1 MVQEGR
7 GPRIKLLKPVAL
19 PMSLDPHQCS
29 RLGKVLSALN
39 KGLSKPDLPLAG
51 TDLLAQ
57 PYHAISQTTKFSS
70 TSSDHLVAGTLCKV
84 GLWTED
90 LGKRGQMAPA
100 SSFFPY
106 RQNSHTWD
114 FKREQTEEKTKH
126 KDLDSVSDFEVHKIK
141 LNLEKARIL
150 SQL

>member
-1 MVQEGR
+1 
-7 GPRIKLLKPVAL
+7 
-19 PMSLDPHQCS
+19 MSLDPHQFS
-29 RLGKVLSALN
+29 RLGKVLSALS

-57 PYHAISQTTKFSS
+57 PHHAISQTTKFSS

-90 LGKRGQMAPA
+90 LGKRGQTAPA

-150 SQL
+150 S